1 MVLLYIATDRIDAG
15 DAQNSLHL
23 RSDDPILDRPQ
34 VGDPLGLRLEQISF
48 GCQISAV
55 RLPTRLIRLS
65 LFLDERLEL
74 DGPHVDLAPACRD
87 RTHRRRKARWEQF
100 LRVAQPLAN
109 LLARDLDVGLFLE
122 NRVDLGESVGRY
134 RSPSVLPVHAGESG
148 LPPPG
153 TPLLQL

>member
-15 DAQNSLHL
+15 YAHNSLHL
-23 RSDDPILDRPQ
+23 RIDDPILDRPQ

-74 DGPHVDLAPACRD
+74 DGPHVDLAQACRD
-87 RTHRRRKARWEQF
+87 RTHRRRKARWEKF
-100 LRVAQPLAN
+100 LRVAQPPAN
-109 LLARDLDVGLFLE
+109 LQNGRASCRERVGKYVE
-122 NRVDLGESVGRY
+122 NSV
-134 RSPSVLPVHAGESG
+134 VAG
-148 LPPPG
+148 
-153 TPLLQL
+153 